1 MVTAS
6 TTTAGKP
13 APVTRALV
21 GDLTAATIA
30 VLEQSRARWREH
42 HVLAEATRQTRAAGV
57 TPAAVTSVGGVAD
70 PGAYT
75 VPLLLR
81 RFTPFHAPGR

>member
-6 TTTAGKP
+6 TTSAGKP

-30 VLEQSRARWREH
+30 VLEQSRAR
-42 HVLAEATRQTRAAGV
+42 
-57 TPAAVTSVGGVAD
+57 
-70 PGAYT
+70 
-75 VPLLLR
+75 
-81 RFTPFHAPGR
+81 